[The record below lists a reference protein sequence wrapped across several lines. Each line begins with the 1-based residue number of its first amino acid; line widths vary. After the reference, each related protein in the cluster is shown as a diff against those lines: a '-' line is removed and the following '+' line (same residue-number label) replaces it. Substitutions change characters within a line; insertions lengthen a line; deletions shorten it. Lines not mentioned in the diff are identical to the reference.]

1 MNDLISDRLK
11 NTSLQDSIELNK
23 LDYESKRGKKYDFS
37 KILFRIIFLRDIHK
51 NVLSIKVEIMNKVT
65 YIKN

>member
-51 NVLSIKVEIMNKVT
+51 NVLSIKVEIMNRVT
-65 YIKN
+65 YLI

>member
-65 YIKN
+65 YLKN

>member
-65 YIKN
+65 YLI